1 MRRAPLRR
9 SCGAWNHSLPVWSTS
24 RLRRARAARSV
35 SVCARPGAP
44 RVPFAVHEDVLPLI
58 RDALDE
64 SARMKLAMREMAP
77 DVARVS
83 ARIADA
89 FRAGN
94 RLYACGNG
102 GSACDAMHLV
112 EELVARYKR
121 ERPGL
126 PAHHLMDGPTL
137 TCWSNDYDF
146 ATAFSRQVESMVR
159 PGDVLV
165 AISTSGGSPNVLL
178 AAQAANARGALT
190 VALTGRDGGRLR
202 EVCAESLVVP
212 AQATERIQEGH
223 ITLIH
228 LICELVE
235 RTLFPGALP
244 A

>member
-1 MRRAPLRR
+1 MSIPDPL
-9 SCGAWNHSLPVWSTS
+9 A
-24 RLRRARAARSV
+24 
-35 SVCARPGAP
+35 
-44 RVPFAVHEDVLPLI
+44 LI

-64 SARMKLAMREMAP
+64 SARVKLALRDQAAEILRMA
-77 DVARVS
+77 DAV
-83 ARIADA
+83 ADA

-126 PAHHLMDGPTL
+126 PAHHLIDGPTL
-137 TCWSNDYDF
+137 TCWANDYDWDSV
-146 ATAFSRQVESMVR
+146 FSRQVEAMVR

-165 AISTSGGSPNVLL
+165 ALSTSGNSTNVIRAVE
-178 AAQAANARGALT
+178 AAGARGAVT
-190 VALTGRDGGRLR
+190 VGLLGRDGGRLAGL
-202 EVCAESLVVP
+202 CTYPLIVP

-228 LICELVE
+228 LLCERVE
-235 RTLFPGALP
+235 LTLFFPEAGA
-244 A
+244 

>member
-1 MRRAPLRR
+1 MSIPDPL
-9 SCGAWNHSLPVWSTS
+9 A
-24 RLRRARAARSV
+24 
-35 SVCARPGAP
+35 
-44 RVPFAVHEDVLPLI
+44 LI

-64 SARMKLAMREMAP
+64 SARVKLALRGQAPQVLRMA
-77 DVARVS
+77 DAV
-83 ARIADA
+83 ADA

-137 TCWSNDYDF
+137 TCWANDYDWDSVF
-146 ATAFSRQVESMVR
+146 QRQVEAMVR

-165 AISTSGGSPNVLL
+165 ALSTSGNSTNVIRAVE
-178 AAQAANARGALT
+178 AAEARGAVTIGL
-190 VALTGRDGGRLR
+190 LGREGGRLAGL
-202 EVCAESLVVP
+202 CTHALVVP
-212 AQATERIQEGH
+212 AQATERIQEAH
-223 ITLIH
+223 ITVIH
-228 LICELVE
+228 LLCELVE
-235 RTLFPGALP
+235 RALFFPEAE